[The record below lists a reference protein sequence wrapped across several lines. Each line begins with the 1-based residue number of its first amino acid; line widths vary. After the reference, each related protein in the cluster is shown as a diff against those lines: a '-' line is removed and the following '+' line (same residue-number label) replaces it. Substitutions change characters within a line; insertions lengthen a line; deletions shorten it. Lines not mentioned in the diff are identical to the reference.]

1 MKKIGIVTA
10 GILALFC
17 LSGCTSN
24 KNSLKISPDQPLTKV
39 GQYHEADSENPKLTL
54 ISIKDMD
61 TTKKNSDISFKFGK
75 AKLIKVEATK
85 DSQLENDEGNMG
97 IKLPKTYYQY
107 QLDYILKNNSDH
119 IISDEGA
126 DIILPNGKQLSTNE
140 GAIDSLIGEKIQP
153 HAEKD
158 GFIQAKVNKSD
169 KDKLSKF
176 KFVTPELDNAN
187 GERLGMHQI
196 TVKFGE

>member
-39 GQYHEADSENPKLTL
+39 GQYHEADSENPKFTL
-54 ISIKDMD
+54 ISIKDMN
-61 TTKKNSDISFKFGK
+61 TTKKNSDVSFKFGE

-85 DSQLENDEGNMG
+85 DSQLESDEGNMG

-107 QLDYILKNNSDH
+107 QLDYTLKNNSNH
-119 IISDEGA
+119 TISDEGA
-126 DIILPNGKQLSTNE
+126 DITQKRMVL
-140 GAIDSLIGEKIQP
+140 
-153 HAEKD
+153 
-158 GFIQAKVNKSD
+158 F
-169 KDKLSKF
+169 
-176 KFVTPELDNAN
+176 
-187 GERLGMHQI
+187 RLR
-196 TVKFGE
+196 

>member
-39 GQYHEADSENPKLTL
+39 GQYHEADENPKLTL

>member
-1 MKKIGIVTA
+1 MKKIGIVAA

-24 KNSLKISPDQPLTKV
+24 KNSLKTSSDQPLTKV
-39 GQYHEADSENPKLTL
+39 GQYHEADSENPKFTL
-54 ISIKDMD
+54 LSIKDMN
-61 TTKKNSDISFKFGK
+61 TTKKNSDVSFKFK
-75 AKLIKVEATK
+75 EAKLIKVEATK
-85 DSQLENDEGNMG
+85 DSQLESDEGNMG

-107 QLDYILKNNSDH
+107 QLDYTLKNNSNH
-119 IISDEGA
+119 TISDEGA

-187 GERLGMHQI
+187 GERLGIQQI
-196 TVKFGE
+196 TISFD

>member
-24 KNSLKISPDQPLTKV
+24 KNSLKTSPDQPLTKV
-39 GQYHEADSENPKLTL
+39 GQYHKADSENPKFTL
-54 ISIKDMD
+54 ISIKDMN
-61 TTKKNSDISFKFGK
+61 TTKKNSDVSFKFGE

-85 DSQLENDEGNMG
+85 DSQLESDEGNMG

-107 QLDYILKNNSDH
+107 QLDYTLKNNSNH
-119 IISDEGA
+119 TISDEGA

-158 GFIQAKVNKSD
+158 DFIQAKVNKSD

-176 KFVTPELDNAN
+176 KFVTPELD
-187 GERLGMHQI
+187 LSLIHI
-196 TVKFGE
+196 